1 MKVQLLLGI
10 LLLTAVSVFA
20 QENVTVK
27 GKVTDKNNE
36 SLPGVTVQCLNNM
49 HSTAADLD
57 GVFTLTDLP
66 AKSDVKL
73 RITFIGYTA
82 VEKVI
87 NLSAGSIDTVRIT
100 LMNNDGLALSEVV
113 VTGVNNRGSKLK
125 TSLSVSTL
133 RPSDYLKAAPQTT
146 AEIFKSIP
154 GIRSESSGGEG
165 NTNITVR
172 GVPLSS
178 GGSKYLQL
186 QEDGLPVLQFGDIA
200 FATADIFLRADQ
212 NISRIEAVRGGSAST
227 QATNSPAGIIN
238 FISKTGVVEGGSLST
253 SIGLDYRNFRTD
265 FDYGSPLGNGVSF
278 HVGGFYRTGDG
289 PRTANFTANSG
300 GQFKANL
307 TKQFDKGYVRIN
319 FKFLDDRAAA
329 YLPMPV
335 QVTGTN
341 SNPTYTSLPTFDI
354 KKGALQTP
362 YLLQT
367 QGLGSNG
374 SPYTSNVSD
383 GMHPISKSIGAEMQ
397 FDLGDDWTLED
408 RGRASFNSGE
418 FIAPFPAV
426 VGTTSSLLGQIAT
439 ATGTNLAGATVTNGI
454 TGQLAGSQA
463 MIIHMFDAN
472 LNNFNNFVNDFKIR
486 KKLDNINLTF
496 GYYKSSQNIDMD
508 WLFNSY
514 LMTLEGKN
522 SQPLNITTAGGASA
536 SQNGL
541 FAYGVPLWGNLHR
554 NYNVNYDISAP
565 YAGLAIDI
573 TKKLNF
579 DGSIRYDIGR
589 VRGTYSG
596 DAQSAFDV
604 NHDETIGLNE
614 KSVSSI
620 NSATAKPVNYNYE
633 YLSYSFGLNYLMD
646 DSKAIFA
653 RYSSGAAAQADRI
666 LFSSTVSNDGSAVG
680 KYNRINQ
687 GELGLKYKYNKGGI
701 FLTGFYAKT
710 DEAGEYEVTTQKI
723 IQNSYRAFGA
733 EFEGVLN
740 LTGNF
745 DLRANATYTHARIIS
760 GALNGNKPR
769 RQADLI
775 YGFTPTYTI
784 KKLSFGASVI
794 GTTSSFTQDVNSLI
808 LPAYV
813 YVNPFLMFHLNKNWN
828 VSLNFNNVFNV
839 TGFTESEEGAITEN
853 QTNVVRARSIT
864 GRTMTGT
871 LSYSF

>member
-1 MKVQLLLGI
+1 MKRQILLGM
-10 LLLTAVSVFA
+10 LLLTAVSLFA
-20 QENVTVK
+20 QNNIAVK
-27 GKVTDKNNE
+27 GKVSGKNNE
-36 SLPGVTVQCLNNM
+36 GLAGVTVHCLNNM
-49 HSTAADLD
+49 RGTTTDHE
-57 GVFTLTDLP
+57 GVFILTNLP
-66 AKSDVKL
+66 AQPEVKL
-73 RITFIGYTA
+73 RFSCVGYTA
-82 VEKVI
+82 VEKVL
-87 NLSAGSIDTVRIT
+87 NLTAGSTDTVRIT
-100 LMNNDGLALSEVV
+100 LLNTDGLALTEVV

-133 RPSDYLKAAPQTT
+133 RPLDYLKAAPQTT

-238 FISKTGVVEGGSLST
+238 FISKTGNVEEGSFST
-253 SIGLDYRNFRTD
+253 SIGMNYQNFRTD
-265 FDYGSPLGNGVSF
+265 FDYGSPLGNGVTF
-278 HVGGFYRTGDG
+278 HVGGFYRTGEG
-289 PRTANFTANSG
+289 PRTAGFTANNG

-341 SNPTYTSLPTFDI
+341 SNPTYTSLPDFNI
-354 KKGALQTP
+354 KNGALQTP
-362 YLLQT
+362 YSLLT

-374 SPYTSNVSD
+374 TPYTSNVSN
-383 GMHPISKSIGAEMQ
+383 GMHPVSKSIGAEMQ

-418 FIAPFPAV
+418 FIAPFPAT
-426 VGTTSSLLGQIAT
+426 VGTTSSLLAQIAT
-439 ATGTNLAGATVTNGI
+439 ATGNNLTGATVTNAI
-454 TGQLAGSQA
+454 TGQAAGSQA
-463 MIIHMFDAN
+463 MIIHMFDAK
-472 LNNFNNFVNDFKIR
+472 LNNFNNFVNDFKIK
-486 KKLDNINLTF
+486 KKLDVVNLTF

-508 WLFNSY
+508 WIFNSY
-514 LMTLEGKN
+514 LMTLDGKN
-522 SQPLNITTAGGASA
+522 SQPLNITSAGGASA

-565 YAGLAIDI
+565 YAGIAIDI
-573 TKKLNF
+573 TKRLNF
-579 DGSIRYDIGR
+579 DGSIRYDLGR

-596 DAQSAFDV
+596 DAQSAYDV
-604 NHDETIGLNE
+604 NHDGVIGLNE
-614 KSVSSI
+614 KSVSSV
-620 NSATAKPVNYNYE
+620 NSAAAKPVNYNYK
-633 YLSYSFGLNYLMD
+633 YVSYSLGLNYSLD
-646 DSKAIFA
+646 DSKAVFA
-653 RYSSGAAAQADRI
+653 RYSSGASAQADRI
-666 LFSSTVSNDGSAVG
+666 LFSPAVFSDGSAVG
-680 KYNRINQ
+680 NYNRINQ
-687 GELGLKYKYNKGGI
+687 AELGLKYKYNRGGI
-701 FLTGFYAKT
+701 FLTGFYAQT

-723 IQNSYRAFGA
+723 IQNSYRSLGA
-733 EFEGVLN
+733 ELEGVLN
-740 LTGNF
+740 LTDNF
-745 DLRANATYTHARIIS
+745 DLRANATYTHARITA
-760 GALNGNKPR
+760 GALKGNKPR

-813 YVNPFLMFHLNKNWN
+813 YVNPFVMLHVNKSWS
-828 VSLNFNNVFNV
+828 VSFNANNIFNV
-839 TGFTESEEGAITEN
+839 MGFTESEDGAITDN
-853 QTNVVRARSIT
+853 QTNLVRARSIT
-864 GRTMTGT
+864 GRTMSGT
-871 LSYSF
+871 LSYKF

>member
-1 MKVQLLLGI
+1 MKTPILLGMLLLS
-10 LLLTAVSVFA
+10 AVSLFA
-20 QENVTVK
+20 QETVTVK

-49 HSTAADLD
+49 HATATDRN
-57 GVFTLTDLP
+57 GVFTLADLP
-66 AKSDVKL
+66 AKADLKL
-73 RITFIGYTA
+73 HISSIGYTA
-82 VEKVI
+82 IDKMI
-87 NLSAGSIDTVRIT
+87 NLKPGSIDTIRIT
-100 LMNNDGLALSEVV
+100 LNNNDGLALTEVV
-113 VTGVNNRGSKLK
+113 ITGVNNRGNKLQ

-133 RPSDYLKAAPQTT
+133 KPSDYLKAAPQTT

-154 GIRSESSGGEG
+154 GIRAEASGGEG
-165 NTNITVR
+165 NANITVR

-238 FISKTGVVEGGSLST
+238 FISKTGNVEGGSFSN
-253 SIGLDYRNFRTD
+253 SVGLDYQNFRTD
-265 FDYGSPLGNGVSF
+265 FDYGSPLGNGVTF
-278 HVGGFYRTGDG
+278 HLGGFYRTGEG
-289 PRTANFTANSG
+289 SRTAGYTANNG

-307 TKQFDKGYVRIN
+307 TKQFDKGYIRVN

-341 SNPTYTSLPTFDI
+341 SNPTYTSLPNFDI
-354 KKGALQTP
+354 KNGALQTP

-367 QGLGSNG
+367 QGLGNNG
-374 SPYTSNVSD
+374 APYTSNVND
-383 GMHPISKSIGAEMQ
+383 GMHPLSKSIGAEIQ
-397 FDLGDDWTLED
+397 FDLGDDWTMED

-418 FIAPFPAV
+418 FIAPFPAA
-426 VGTTSSLLGQIAT
+426 VGSTSSLLSQIAS
-439 ATGTNLAGATVTNGI
+439 ATGTNLTGATVTNAV
-454 TGQLAGSQA
+454 TGQAAGSQA
-463 MIIHMFDAN
+463 MIIHMFDAK
-472 LNNFNNFVNDFKIR
+472 LNNFNNFVNDIKIK
-486 KKLDNINLTF
+486 KKLDQVNLTF
-496 GYYKSSQNIDMD
+496 GYYKSSQNINMD

-514 LMTLEGKN
+514 LMTLAGQN
-522 SQPLNITTAGGASA
+522 SQPLNITTAAGTSA

-565 YAGLAIDI
+565 YAGIGIDI

-579 DGSIRYDIGR
+579 DGSIRYDMGR

-604 NHDETIGLNE
+604 NHDGVIGLNE

-620 NSATAKPVNYNYE
+620 NTAAAQPVNYNYE
-633 YLSYSFGLNYLMD
+633 YVSYSFGLNYLLD
-646 DSKAIFA
+646 DCKAVFA
-653 RYSSGAAAQADRI
+653 RYSSGATAQADRI
-666 LFSSTVSNDGSAVG
+666 LFSPSVFNDGSAVG

-687 GELGLKYKYNKGGI
+687 GELGLKYKYNRGGI
-701 FLTGFYAKT
+701 FLTGFYAQT
-710 DEAGEYEVTTQKI
+710 DEAGEYEVTTQKV
-723 IQNSYRAFGA
+723 IQNSYRSFGA
-733 EFEGVLN
+733 ELEGVLN
-740 LTGNF
+740 LTNNF
-745 DLRANATYTHARIIS
+745 DLRANATYTHARITA
-760 GALNGNKPR
+760 GVYNGNKPR

-775 YGFTPTYTI
+775 YGFTPTYTL
-784 KKLSFGASVI
+784 KKLSFGASVL
-794 GTTSSFTQDVNSLI
+794 GTTSSFTQDVNSLV

-813 YVNPFLMFHLNKNWN
+813 YVNPFVMYRVNKNW
-828 VSLNFNNVFNV
+828 SLSVNANNVFNV
-839 TGFTESEEGAITEN
+839 MGFTESEDSAITEN
-853 QTNVVRARSIT
+853 QTNLVRARSIT
-864 GRTMTGT
+864 GRAMTGT
-871 LSYSF
+871 LSYNF